1 MKLFLMNSHNI
12 EPDREVCSRYLPVAR
27 QYLFYP
33 FLGAD
38 ANSIAKAWNAKSWN
52 WINWMSQFNCQGLE
66 CQVLE
71 LNWTG
76 VGNRP
81 ILGILDITL

>member
-52 WINWMSQFNCQGLE
+52 
-66 CQVLE
+66 
-71 LNWTG
+71 
-76 VGNRP
+76 
-81 ILGILDITL
+81 